1 MIEVTG
7 LTRYYGD
14 HRAIEN
20 LSFRIETHQ
29 IVGVLGL
36 NGAGKSTTLRILAG
50 LLMPSEGTV
59 RIDGQDILDAP
70 LEWRRQIGFLPED
83 PPLYDE
89 MVVRDFLRYTGRLR
103 GMSSQAVEAA
113 IEDVAGR
120 TAIHEVLDRVIDTL
134 SHGFRKRVGIA
145 QSIIHSPSLVILDEP
160 ISGLD
165 PVQIVEMR
173 EVVGRF
179 REGCTVLVSSHI
191 LSEISQTCDH
201 ILVLHE
207 GRLVAQG
214 TEEELAA
221 RILQGRKLALVL
233 RGTTPMVA
241 KLLEGAPEVEHVDGI
256 EEREGLIQARLT
268 LSGDTREALVSRLAG
283 AGVGIRKVD
292 DGEAELE
299 QIFIGLTR
307 ENAA

>member
-7 LTRYYGD
+7 LTRYYGE
-14 HRAIEN
+14 HRAVDN

-36 NGAGKSTTLRILAG
+36 NGAGKSTTLKILAG
-50 LLMPSEGTV
+50 LLMPSEGSV
-59 RIDGQDILDAP
+59 RIDGQDILSAP
-70 LEWRRQIGFLPED
+70 LDWRRQIGFLPED
-83 PPLYDE
+83 PPLYGE
-89 MVVRDFLRYTGRLR
+89 MVVRDFLRYAGRLR
-103 GMSSQAVEAA
+103 GMSAKAVDEA
-113 IEDVAGR
+113 IVDVASR
-120 TAIHEVLDRVIDTL
+120 TAITDVLDRVIDTL
-134 SHGFRKRVGIA
+134 SHGYKKRVGIA
-145 QSIIHSPSLVILDEP
+145 QSIIHSPGLVILDEP

-173 EVVGRF
+173 EVVTRLGK
-179 REGCTVLVSSHI
+179 GCTVLISSHI

-214 TEEELAA
+214 SEEALAS

-233 RGTTPMVA
+233 RATVA
-241 KLLEGAPEVEHVDGI
+241 QVEKLLSEAAEVEHVDGV
-256 EEREGLIQARLT
+256 EAREGLVQAHVT
-268 LSGDTREALVSRLAG
+268 LNGDNREALVARLVS